1 MYGIYLI
8 GIMVVTG
15 GAIAFIGDKL
25 GTKIGKKR
33 LSIFNLRPRHT
44 SMIITVITGS
54 LITALTMG
62 TLAVVSKDV
71 RTALF
76 GMEELNATM
85 EATKTELGSVTEELL
100 KTQQEYKQAEE
111 DLSTSEKEIVAL
123 RTEQEILSAESEKL
137 KNGNEQLEREKS
149 ALTAQN
155 KNLSD
160 TNSELEADNKK
171 LAEFNVTLTSEKE
184 KLTKD
189 NAALEEHA
197 QNLRDGLIAIREGD
211 IIFKA
216 GEILSSGI
224 IKANQSAEKIAAD
237 INKLADVAST
247 NISERFGEDIDSSVW
262 VYQPELNNAIAKIA
276 GSQQDMILRITAAG
290 NLMRGEPI
298 RTSLALY
305 PNNAIY
311 SKGEFIFAK
320 VYDVKS
326 EGDARMVVQ
335 DFLSE
340 VNHAAVDKGVLSD
353 PITGSVGVI
362 DGEQLYEVIDSVDKV
377 RGKVYLTAYAG
388 ENTTS
393 MGPLRLK
400 LKLVQKAGV

>member
-335 DFLSE
+335 DFLNE

>member
-76 GMEELNATM
+76 GMEELNSTM